1 MRTGSGWL
9 GEPFDLIVDASGAQS
24 ALSPLRSRPL
34 AYGAL
39 WGVVDWVDTPA
50 IPPDQLTQRYQG
62 SRRMAG
68 VLPLGRLPDDPA
80 PKAAVFWSL
89 AIRDHADWT
98 GRGLDAWKREIAAL
112 WPEAMPFFAQVSD
125 PSALTM
131 ARYTHG
137 TLRRPYGDRIA
148 FIGDAAHRTSPQLGQ
163 GAIMAMLDALALAR
177 ALAAFPELPQALAAY
192 AAARRWHVFAYQ
204 AMSALFTP
212 QYQSDS
218 RWLPV
223 LRDRLLYLCRRC
235 RQCRASWSGWSGAI
249 SCRRSVPCRN
259 AAKAQEDQ
267 RDERPWQPLRESNPS
282 FQIENLAS

>member
-1 MRTGSGWL
+1 
-9 GEPFDLIVDASGAQS
+9 
-24 ALSPLRSRPL
+24 
-34 AYGAL
+34 
-39 WGVVDWVDTPA
+39 
-50 IPPDQLTQRYQG
+50 
-62 SRRMAG
+62 MAG

-98 GRGLDAWKREIAAL
+98 GRGLDAWKREVAAL
-112 WPEAMPFFAQVSD
+112 WPEAMPFFAQVAD

-137 TLRRPYGDRIA
+137 TLRRPFGDRIA

-163 GAIMAMLDALALAR
+163 GANMAMLDALALAR

-223 LRDRLLYLCRRC
+223 LRDRLLYPLSKVPPVPRILERLV
-235 RQCRASWSGWSGAI
+235 RGDLLPPIRSLPERGQSGG
-249 SCRRSVPCRN
+249 RSTG
-259 AAKAQEDQ
+259 
-267 RDERPWQPLRESNPS
+267 
-282 FQIENLAS
+282 